1 MKAKIYETVIN
12 FIKKHNLIE
21 KKSKVIIALSG
32 GPDSVF
38 ALHFFNQFKKKYDLE
53 IVAAHVNHNLRGKDS
68 DKDQIFCEKLC
79 NKLEIPLFIKSA
91 DIKSISKEEKLSVE
105 EAARK
110 VRYIF
115 FEKLVEEEKADL
127 VITAHNSD
135 DNTETILLNLIKG
148 TGLNGL
154 SGIPIKRD
162 KIIRPILALSKKDIL
177 EFLISNSIKFR
188 IDKTNEQTD
197 FERNKIRNKVAPV
210 LLEINP
216 SLNNSLRNFADNIA
230 NINCFIQNEVEKR
243 FLSSISFN
251 QKEIL
256 IDINLFNERN
266 VSIASLVIKK
276 LFEEKLKISFASN
289 DAEELKNL
297 ANLVKGSKTK
307 LRSNFIAVREEKIIL
322 ICKVKNDKFNP
333 IKISLNEKVEIDD
346 YEILLQVIQ
355 KNENLTKFTEII
367 SGDKIDDIFILRR
380 WKNGDKFIPLGMKG
394 FKKISDFL
402 TDAKIKSFEKKDHLI
417 LTNRN
422 EIVYV
427 LGLRIDDRYK
437 LTESTKKKIGICL
450 KRTCRN

>member
-1 MKAKIYETVIN
+1 M
-12 FIKKHNLIE
+12 
-21 KKSKVIIALSG
+21 
-32 GPDSVF
+32 
-38 ALHFFNQFKKKYDLE
+38 
-53 IVAAHVNHNLRGKDS
+53 
-68 DKDQIFCEKLC
+68 
-79 NKLEIPLFIKSA
+79 
-91 DIKSISKEEKLSVE
+91 
-105 EAARK
+105 
-110 VRYIF
+110 
-115 FEKLVEEEKADL
+115 
-127 VITAHNSD
+127 
-135 DNTETILLNLIKG
+135 
-148 TGLNGL
+148 

-307 LRSNFIAVREEKIIL
+307 LRSNFIAVREEKSIL